1 MAAQSDLWGD
11 FQVAEVRTPV
21 SILREQAA
29 LLGPKT
35 KNIIEARV
43 STQARDGRF
52 YHSFDLMVPA
62 LDNYTYELF
71 SVDHDVTLYPVFT
84 AKDAMSTFRGNQIS
98 LKTEEEFTDWLGHR
112 LSSHETRKIISSLL
126 AQATN

>member
-1 MAAQSDLWGD
+1 MAAQPDLWGEIPVD
-11 FQVAEVRTPV
+11 DVRTPV
-21 SILREQAA
+21 TILREQAA

-43 STQARDGRF
+43 STLARDGHF
-52 YHSFDLMVPA
+52 YHSFDLIVPA
-62 LDNYTYELF
+62 LDNYIYELF
-71 SVDHDVTLYPVFT
+71 RVDHDVTLYPIYT
-84 AKDAMSTFRGNQIS
+84 PNDEKSTFRGSKIS
-98 LKTEEEFTDWLGHR
+98 LKTEEEFTDWLRHR